1 MNAPHSPSTPLTPM
15 LLTVEE
21 TDRWIR
27 SGAVLAIAA
36 DEAVLAKLPC
46 GSWIGGTI
54 PYFMGQEGGIT
65 SRRHVFVTPLPRS
78 PGFEPRIVSH
88 DTATLSQVCV
98 EAPDNGF
105 SLIVMPAFSEVH
117 LNYAQRAALY
127 EDMFMKPIVGWIAGI
142 HLDDMGKRSPKV
154 RDGRHM
160 GLLDQAAVV
169 LHVPLPPH
177 TSAEVAIVNLFR
189 QGDGDVIEFDES
201 GFEASVCR
209 VNGQATALASYLHR
223 IKHDTRLPL
232 VADYSG
238 ASINVSI
245 KEVDMAHNRVAFYA
259 PVFRHTRYKLA
270 QGFAGS
276 YEQAFRTQ
284 AAQLPSPTHFACNC
298 VLNYLYSE
306 LEGKRTGHV
315 TGPMTFGEVAY
326 VLLNQTLVH
335 LTLKEHVQS

>member
-1 MNAPHSPSTPLTPM
+1 MNASTSLTPM
-15 LLTVEE
+15 LLSPEE
-21 TDRWIR
+21 TSRLIQ
-27 SGAVLAIAA
+27 SGIPLALAA
-36 DEAVLAKLPC
+36 DEEVLAGLPC
-46 GSWIGGTI
+46 GLWIGGTI
-54 PYFMGQEGGIT
+54 PYFMSQHGGMT
-65 SRRHVFVTPLPRS
+65 SRRHVFVTPMPSWAGL
-78 PGFEPRIVSH
+78 EPRIVEH

-105 SLIVMPAFSEVH
+105 SLIIMPAFSEVH
-117 LNYAQRAALY
+117 MNYAQGAAMY

-154 RDGRHM
+154 RDGRRKA
-160 GLLDQAAVV
+160 LLDHTAVV
-169 LHVPLPPH
+169 MHLPLPSKF
-177 TSAEVAIVNLFR
+177 SAEVAIVNLFR

-201 GFEASVCR
+201 GFDTSSCR
-209 VNGQATALASYLHR
+209 VNGQTVSLASYLHR

-245 KEVDMAHNRVAFYA
+245 KEVDIAHNRVAFYA
-259 PVFRHTRYKLA
+259 PVFRHVRYKLA
-270 QGFAGS
+270 QSFNGS

-284 AAQLPSPTHFACNC
+284 ADQLPAQTQFSCNC

-335 LTLKEHVQS
+335 LTLQAH